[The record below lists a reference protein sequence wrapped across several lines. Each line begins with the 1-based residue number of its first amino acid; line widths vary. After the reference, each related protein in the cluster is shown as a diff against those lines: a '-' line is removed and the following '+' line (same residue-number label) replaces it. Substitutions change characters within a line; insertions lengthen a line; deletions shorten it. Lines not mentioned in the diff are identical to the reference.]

1 MAPGGQDAS
10 VAHEELLRNIAQ
22 LGLDIPEDLLVS
34 VTKIS
39 TSKHQYKQ
47 CLWLH
52 HKLLESQLGLPPSL
66 HKTINSCL
74 LFCAVEARDF
84 SRCEAYFERIKAAS
98 PDGPSA
104 KDYGNMMRYYAAI
117 GEFEKALGILQ
128 NIKGVVPDNVT
139 CNTVLSVCV
148 KNQQLA
154 IAEAMLHELS
164 KPLDEDGTCVA
175 DVVTYNTVMKGYA
188 RLGGLARC
196 DHLMSLMETQEI
208 APTAVTY
215 GILLDCCINAN
226 DMPRAQRV
234 FQEIRQHQTAE
245 VGGEDG
251 SAVGSSEQG
260 RKGLGLNTVM
270 YTTLIKGHAKAGD
283 VDAAMSVYEE
293 MKISGVAPDLITFS
307 ILIKSNC
314 DSGRVG
320 MSLGLLREMLD
331 AGHQPDEIV
340 YNNLL
345 LGCCVVGVKLTPP
358 FDDRRRLAAAILE
371 EMQRSKVGPGNVRVL
386 SRSWSA
392 SVGHILMKV
401 IIATAGDAS
410 DDGDV
415 VRRYDAVFEEC
426 LDLLDVRME
435 RDYQVIPE
443 LRLYTQLA
451 QQTIRQ
457 HNGGVTLRVCGSM
470 IGRHMRN
477 LQPNQPQPVVPKGTA
492 NTRNLAPKNRVDVI
506 TRQTVETLLASATT
520 SNLLETTLQLLELFI
535 KFRVVEVPDV
545 QDALTAKL
553 ESMLSKKKRG
563 GTYVREMRRIV
574 ATYASEPERYLAST
588 TVFNGVTEAAD
599 DPDEGGWRV
608 TRARRRTASDGISFL
623 VLFDV

>member
-34 VTKIS
+34 VTKIC

-128 NIKGVVPDNVT
+128 NMEGVVPDNVT

-154 IAEAMLHELS
+154 IADAMLHELS

-245 VGGEDG
+245 VGGVEG

-320 MSLGLLREMLD
+320 MSLGLLREMLE

-358 FDDRRRLAAAILE
+358 FDDRRSLAAAILE
-371 EMQRSKVGPGNVRVL
+371 EMQRSKVSG
-386 SRSWSA
+386 SSA
-392 SVGHILMKV
+392 TFSILMKV

-426 LDLLDVRME
+426 IDLLDVRME

-457 HNGGVTLRVCGSM
+457 RNGGVTLRVCGSM

-492 NTRNLAPKNRVDVI
+492 STRNLAPKNRVDVI
-506 TRQTVETLLASATT
+506 TRQTVQTILASATT

-545 QDALTAKL
+545 RDALTAKL

-563 GTYVREMRRIV
+563 GTYVQEMRRIV
-574 ATYASEPERYLAST
+574 ATY
-588 TVFNGVTEAAD
+588 G
-599 DPDEGGWRV
+599 
-608 TRARRRTASDGISFL
+608 
-623 VLFDV
+623 